1 MATGG
6 RSNIEVTANTKKA
19 RKTMGDFFRDMENV
33 GKKSLQV
40 LNAIDPFDDLSTSA
54 KNTTGV
60 MKKVSDSAKKLDG
73 ELDKL
78 GDGNKLDEMGR
89 DVKKADKHMDELED
103 AAKDVDG
110 ALEDATG
117 EMKDFGD
124 AAVKETGAAEGSVGK
139 LGGKLKT
146 FVGVLAAAFAVD
158 KIKDF
163 GFELA
168 ATAGSAK
175 AVEAQFSTV
184 FGDMEGEAAER
195 LGAISGE
202 ASILENRMKESFTKI
217 AAFAK
222 TGGMDTA
229 DSLNLADR
237 SMRAIADSAAFYD
250 RSLEDTTESL
260 QSFLKGNYEN
270 DAALGLSA
278 TETSRN
284 AAANE
289 LYGKSFND
297 LDEAQKQLTLLQM
310 VEDANKVSGALG
322 QAARESDGWENV
334 MGNMSQAWEDFKAKI
349 GTPVL
354 AVAVKGIQ
362 AATGALQKIDAD
374 AIGDKIGATFDWVSG
389 AIGRAKD
396 AIDPFRRAF
405 GALRDVMS
413 GEDETVENIF
423 WAWGLGPDTWSGV
436 TTAIQSMKDTFID
449 FKNSIMPIL
458 KQAGDYVQQY
468 LIDLWPRVKTGVG
481 IALSFVAGYIQTLR
495 DNWDKHGS
503 AIFNRVKEVLIDLW
517 PSVKSAVSG
526 VVSFIGNMVGKIVAF
541 WQSDGQQIMDAVRNV
556 FDFILNIIEFV
567 MPFVLA
573 LIKSVWGNIQGVITG
588 ALDIIM
594 GVVKIF
600 SGLFT
605 GDFKKMWEGVKQLF
619 FGAVNFIWNFV
630 QLTFYGKILGGAKA
644 FILSFRTF
652 FTEMWKAVVTLFKG
666 NATAAYNIVKTAFTS
681 IFNASKT
688 IFTNVI
694 NFFKGIWSTLKSITS
709 GTINFLKT
717 AFTTGFSAM
726 FRTVKTGLGNIKT
739 WFTNIFRDVYNA
751 VKGRFSDIV
760 ALAKGLPKRIG
771 DGIGKMASKVVSGTT
786 KVINSLAQTLGKG
799 VNGVI
804 GGVNWVLG
812 KIGVDKKNY
821 IDEWPIP
828 EYAHGTDSHPGGL
841 AKVNDGKGAN
851 AGPEMIIGKDGQMKM
866 AKKKNAIIK
875 LEKGAQVL
883 SAINTKKL
891 LNSIPAY
898 AKGKGMF
905 NSLLDKGKEAAT
917 HVWEGGKNFGKKVV
931 NTAFDVFDYIKD
943 PSKLLDIALD
953 TLGFNKPEGS
963 SFIANMA
970 KGAWNKVKSGAVGF
984 VKGKLDGFGDDGGPA
999 PGFGRLFG
1007 KSSSYGWRMHP
1018 ILKKRIF
1025 HNGAD
1030 YPAPAGALIK
1040 AQAAGKVIQSAFHSI
1055 RGNYVRIKSGI
1066 MERIYQHNTR
1076 NLVGTGDMVRKGQGI
1091 ATVGSTGRSTGP
1103 HLHYEVL
1110 RNGKNINPEGFFKGG
1125 IVKAKQLAWIAEKG
1139 MEAIIP
1145 LVTNR
1150 AEGIDLWKRVGQH
1163 FGFDMDSMLNSGD
1176 YDVSY
1181 AGNGTTALD
1190 SASSVGSS
1198 IKQSFGS
1205 SQKTGSN
1212 QPIHL
1217 TVSVPLNDRVLVEET
1232 FELTH
1237 EMIEQKKGIEKQGR
1251 RGKTF

>member
-103 AAKDVDG
+103 AAKDVDD

-124 AAVKETGAAEGSVGK
+124 TAVKETGAAESGVK
-139 LGGKLKT
+139 KFGGGLKT
-146 FVGVLAAAFAVD
+146 LIGIAAAAFAVD

-168 ATAGSAK
+168 ATAGSAQ

-184 FGDMEGEAAER
+184 FGDMQGEAAES
-195 LGAISGE
+195 LSAISGE

-349 GTPVL
+349 GAPVL
-354 AVAVKGIQ
+354 GIAVKGIQ

-374 AIGDKIGATFDWVSG
+374 AIGDKIGATFDWVSS

-405 GALRDVMS
+405 GALRDVIS
-413 GEDETVENIF
+413 GDDDTVENIF

-436 TTAIQSMKDTFID
+436 TSAIQSMKDTFID

-458 KQAGDYVQQY
+458 KQAGDYVQQH

-481 IALSFVAGYIQTLR
+481 IALSFVAGYIQALR

-503 AIFNRVKEVLIDLW
+503 AIFSRVKEVLIDLW

-541 WQSDGQQIMDAVRNV
+541 WQSDGQQIMDAVRKV

-666 NATAAYNIVKTAFTS
+666 NATAAYNVVKTAFTS

-866 AKKKNAIIK
+866 AKKKNAIIN

-984 VKGKLDGFGDDGGPA
+984 VKGKLDGFGGDGSSPGSG
-999 PGFGRLFG
+999 PGFGSAFRMTSPF
-1007 KSSSYGWRMHP
+1007 GWRTHP
-1018 ILKKRIF
+1018 VTGLRSF
-1025 HNGAD
+1025 H
-1030 YPAPAGALIK
+1030 PAIDWAAAKGTFIR
-1040 AQAAGKVIQSAFHSI
+1040 AQAAGQVIQNGYHNL
-1055 RGNYVRIKSGI
+1055 RGNYLRIKSGI

-1076 NLVGTGDMVRKGQGI
+1076 NLVGVGDMVSKGQNI

-1103 HLHYEVL
+1103 HLHYEVMK
-1110 RNGKNINPEGFFKGG
+1110 NGKHINPMGYFKGG

-1163 FGFDMDSMLNSGD
+1163 FGFDMDSMLNPGA

-1181 AGNGTTALD
+1181 AGDGTAALD
-1190 SASSVGSS
+1190 NASAVGSS
-1198 IKQSFGS
+1198 IQSSFGS
-1205 SQKTGSN
+1205 NKSQSSQ
-1212 QPIHL
+1212 QPIQL
-1217 TVSVPLNDRVLVEET
+1217 TVSIPLNGRVIAEESYEIT
-1232 FELTH
+1232 DEL
-1237 EMIEQKKGIEKQGR
+1237 IRKKKEIKSKRKGG
-1251 RGKTF
+1251 